1 MGMAWEAIFHTFH
14 PNPNAVISQPYWL
27 HHSEKAYSLGWEV
40 IVPWYP
46 SKLYWFFFIF
56 FCNKKKE
63 KHWAS
68 TSLSL
73 SLVFLQLNSGKQT
86 TQMHINKRQGAFNEL
101 YKLSSPL
108 LLPITLR
115 TGTGVALTSWLCK
128 AVDHQVGL
136 HWIWAKLLKMLWTS
150 LPWGYC
156 GATDLPSGVAGA
168 GGTRV
173 YGRTNICLGEAQ
185 SFFSAVLCY
194 SFIK

>member
-1 MGMAWEAIFHTFH
+1 MQSSPSHTDYTILKKPTLWAGKWLFLGTP
-14 PNPNAVISQPYWL
+14 PNFTDSFLFSFVTRKRRNTGP
-27 HHSEKAYSLGWEV
+27 
-40 IVPWYP
+40 VP
-46 SKLYWFFFIF
+46 
-56 FCNKKKE
+56 
-63 KHWAS
+63 H
-68 TSLSL
+68 SLSL